1 MKYYIVIPAH
11 NEEAFMALT
20 LQSLIEQTVLPTKAV
35 IVNDNSTDK
44 TAEIF
49 TGTVAQARELKNITE
64 LCNLCKTRAEK
75 AGKLPEEATS
85 DAIQEGVEKVKDLVE
100 Q

>member
-1 MKYYIVIPAH
+1 MKNRNMNYSVKTFLFGMVFMTFLSC
-11 NEEAFMALT
+11 ERDLSDEAVDATF
-20 LQSLIEQTVLPTKAV
+20 P
-35 IVNDNSTDK
+35 K